1 MLNLI
6 IIGKANFG
14 LLIDFPARRLYWSDL
29 KLRTVSTVLL
39 DGARLR
45 REIRKL
51 HPKEGKP
58 FKIEVFESH
67 VYLTTFQYNRVFKVD
82 KFGRGGMTKVRL
94 FMLNSFWF
102 TLDRLSET
110 ILKLWDIA
118 ACLEVCHFAQI
129 FMFSH

>member
-6 IIGKANFG
+6 IIRKDDFG

-45 REIRKL
+45 KEVRKL

-67 VYLTTFQYNRVFKVD
+67 LYLTTFQYNRVFKVD
-82 KFGRGGMTKVRL
+82 KFGRGGMTKVREAIC
-94 FMLNSFWF
+94 FWLSCSRYGF
-102 TLDRLSET
+102 YWTLHKKQYQNFGTL
-110 ILKLWDIA
+110 
-118 ACLEVCHFAQI
+118 
-129 FMFSH
+129 